1 MRDRIGGDVIGSVE
15 IARTWPTHGTTA
27 GLNVGEVAGSPVSD
41 AYRRPFRINA
51 ENLRVVVELA
61 DAAGGNPG
69 AAYQAVL
76 REQ

>member
-1 MRDRIGGDVIGSVE
+1 MRGAMGDDVIGSVE
-15 IARTWPTHGTTA
+15 IARTWPTHRTTA
-27 GLNVGEVAGSPVSD
+27 GLNVGEDAGSPVSD
-41 AYRRPFRINA
+41 AYNGPFRLNV
-51 ENLRVVVELA
+51 ENLPAVVEFA